1 MQLHRGAGVTND
13 HEGGKVGAET
23 GSAQGIEGQGIEGHG
38 IEGRGIEG
46 QGIEGWSALVT
57 GGGSG
62 IGLGTAARLV
72 RDGAHVTICGRT
84 EGRLRSAVTV
94 LEETATTS
102 GRSGS
107 TGGTAG
113 YVVADVTVEE
123 QVAHA
128 VEVAASERGR
138 LDILFANA
146 GGAMHMGPIVDAD
159 VDQVRSTV
167 DLNLIGTFLCIKH
180 GAPMMAEGKGTG
192 VDGGAAP
199 GGSIIGMSS
208 GAGAFTHRYLWA
220 YGSAKAAIDM
230 LCRYAAEELGPT
242 GVRVNTVQP
251 GIVDDE
257 LMAPITAGG
266 PLLDDYL
273 AQMPISRL
281 GTVEDIAAA
290 GRFLAGPESG
300 WISGES
306 LAIDGGH
313 HLRRGANYGLLFG
326 E

>member
-1 MQLHRGAGVTND
+1 MS
-13 HEGGKVGAET
+13 GGSNGQVGIV
-23 GSAQGIEGQGIEGHG
+23 GL
-38 IEGRGIEG
+38 
-46 QGIEGWSALVT
+46 SALVT

-62 IGLGTAARLV
+62 IGLGAATRLV
-72 RDGAHVTICGRT
+72 QDGAHVTICGRT
-84 EGRLRSAVTV
+84 EDRLRSAVV
-94 LEETATTS
+94 LLEESARTSTAA
-102 GRSGS
+102 GGPA
-107 TGGTAG
+107 GTAG
-113 YVVADVTVEE
+113 YVVADVTIEE
-123 QVAHA
+123 QVAA
-128 VEVAASERGR
+128 AVAAASAERGR

-146 GGAMHMGPIVDAD
+146 GGAMHMGPIRDAD
-159 VDQVRSTV
+159 LAQVRATV

-180 GAPMMAEGKGTG
+180 GAPLMATGVGRG
-192 VDGGAAP
+192 VDGGEAG

-208 GAGAFTHRYLWA
+208 GAGSFPHRYLWA
-220 YGSAKAAIDM
+220 YGSAKAGIDM
-230 LCRYAAEELGPT
+230 LCRYAAEELGGT

-273 AQMPISRL
+273 AEMPISRL

-290 GRFLAGPESG
+290 VRFLAGPESS
-300 WISGES
+300 WISGEN
-306 LAIDGGH
+306 LAVDGGH